1 MRRSHT
7 GQSPAAAAPSRCVTD
22 NCSHS
27 YLQSRTQVTASEI
40 SAAMGAL
47 LKLAVI
53 GVLLAALGER
63 LVKFSRRVQFF
74 REIDPLEL
82 PNCQFIKG
90 IEYGSEDIALLP
102 NGLAFIS
109 SGLKFPGI
117 VSFAPEKPGEI
128 FLLDL
133 NDEELRPS
141 TLRISK
147 GFDLSTFSPHGISAY
162 IDEEDDSV
170 YLFVVNHPHYKSTVE
185 IFKFAEEEN
194 VLVHLKTIKHS
205 ALHNVNDIVAVGPE
219 SFYATNDFYFSDF
232 IMRLI
237 EMVFGLRLTNVVYYS
252 PGEVREVAAGFYNA
266 DGIAMS
272 ADQKY
277 IYVADLTGRTF
288 NVFEKHANWSL
299 SPVKVVELET
309 LLDNLSV
316 DPVTED
322 IWIGGHP
329 NLKKVFRYDPK
340 DLPGSEIVRIQNIL
354 SDKPIVTTVY
364 ANDGSVIQAS
374 ACAAVYGNKL
384 FIGTIF
390 HKALCCQL

>member
-1 MRRSHT
+1 
-7 GQSPAAAAPSRCVTD
+7 
-22 NCSHS
+22 
-27 YLQSRTQVTASEI
+27 
-40 SAAMGAL
+40 MGAL

-53 GVLLAALGER
+53 GVLVAALGER
-63 LVKFSRRVQFF
+63 LGKFSHRIQLY
-74 REIDPLEL
+74 REIDPIEL
-82 PNCQFIKG
+82 PNCQLIKG

-109 SGLKFPGI
+109 SGLKYPGI
-117 VSFAPEKPGEI
+117 VSFAPERPGEI

-194 VLVHLKTIKHS
+194 VLVHVKTIKHS
-205 ALHNVNDIVAVGPE
+205 ALHNVNNIVPVGPE
-219 SFYATNDFYFSDF
+219 SFYATNDYYFSDF
-232 IMRLI
+232 IMRHV
-237 EMVFGLRLTNVVYYS
+237 EMVFGLTLTNVVYYS
-252 PGEVREVAAGFYNA
+252 PGEVREVAAGFYQAN
-266 DGIAMS
+266 GIAMS

-277 IYVADLTGRTF
+277 IYVADLTGRTV

-316 DPVTED
+316 DPVTGD
-322 IWIGGHP
+322 VWTGGHP
-329 NLKKVFRYDPK
+329 NGMKLFYYDPK

-354 SDKPIVTTVY
+354 SDNPIVTTVY
-364 ANDGSVIQAS
+364 ANDGSVIQGSSCAS
-374 ACAAVYGNKL
+374 VYGNKL

>member
-1 MRRSHT
+1 
-7 GQSPAAAAPSRCVTD
+7 
-22 NCSHS
+22 
-27 YLQSRTQVTASEI
+27 
-40 SAAMGAL
+40 MGAL

-74 REIDPLEL
+74 REIDPIEL

-109 SGLKFPGI
+109 SGLKFPGL

-170 YLFVVNHPHYKSTVE
+170 YLFVVNHPHYKTTIE

-194 VLVHLKTIKHS
+194 VLVHMKTIKHS
-205 ALHNVNDIVAVGPE
+205 ALH
-219 SFYATNDFYFSDF
+219 
-232 IMRLI
+232 
-237 EMVFGLRLTNVVYYS
+237 
-252 PGEVREVAAGFYNA
+252 
-266 DGIAMS
+266 
-272 ADQKY
+272 KY
-277 IYVADLTGRTF
+277 IYVADITGRTF

-329 NLKKVFRYDPK
+329 NLKKLFRYDPK

-354 SDKPIVTTVY
+354 SDNPIVTTVY

-390 HKALCCQL
+390 HKALWCQL

>member
-1 MRRSHT
+1 MR
-7 GQSPAAAAPSRCVTD
+7 PPFWKMAAPREKTAGRTPGGPDD
-22 NCSHS
+22 N
-27 YLQSRTQVTASEI
+27 Q
-40 SAAMGAL
+40 M
-47 LKLAVI
+47 
-53 GVLLAALGER
+53 
-63 LVKFSRRVQFF
+63 
-74 REIDPLEL
+74 
-82 PNCQFIKG
+82 
-90 IEYGSEDIALLP
+90 
-102 NGLAFIS
+102 
-109 SGLKFPGI
+109 
-117 VSFAPEKPGEI
+117 
-128 FLLDL
+128 
-133 NDEELRPS
+133 
-141 TLRISK
+141 
-147 GFDLSTFSPHGISAY
+147 
-162 IDEEDDSV
+162 
-170 YLFVVNHPHYKSTVE
+170 
-185 IFKFAEEEN
+185 
-194 VLVHLKTIKHS
+194 
-205 ALHNVNDIVAVGPE
+205 
-219 SFYATNDFYFSDF
+219 
-232 IMRLI
+232 
-237 EMVFGLRLTNVVYYS
+237 
-252 PGEVREVAAGFYNA
+252 
-266 DGIAMS
+266 
-272 ADQKY
+272 Y